1 MELRAAADV
10 VLKAFLTARRSQE
23 GKAARRLLA
32 FAVHA
37 GETTGKARGGP
48 VLDLTQTPR
57 RAAPR

>member
-37 GETTGKARGGP
+37 GETGKARGGP